1 MAIQILTSL
10 FIALSFVYLQTKTV
24 GMHKP
29 ELLLPA
35 GKVESFYAALQGGAN
50 AVYLGL
56 KDFNARNRAA
66 NFTESQLLQLI
77 DEAHR
82 QNVKVYL
89 TLNTVIKNA
98 ELPALAELLWFL
110 SNTRIDAVIIQ
121 DWGTFFLLREFFPRL
136 TVHASTQMGNHN
148 SAGAEYSRTLGFKR
162 VILARELTLA
172 ELKGI
177 QQNTT
182 LETEV
187 FVHGALCY
195 SFSGM
200 CLFSSY
206 LGGAGANRGMCAQ
219 PCRRFYNDADDKK
232 LIFSLKD
239 NELIDYLPDIMALGV
254 HSLKV
259 EGRLKSAEYVYRV
272 ARAYRLL
279 IDNPD
284 RVQEAKEL
292 LAMDMGRDK
301 TAWFFS
307 DKLGDSITTH
317 PGTGIPLGSI
327 QSVDKKQLTLAT
339 GHELKAGYRLRVRTQ
354 NDSEALSFTIDH
366 IISQNP
372 GLVILRPAVPGLKPG
387 MELMLAGTRAYSF
400 PTKLKAGKS
409 FTREA
414 MPAKLRQSIQKRL
427 GAQYSNQTAA
437 LFLRINHPDWLSMI
451 NFQYIDHL
459 LIQPAKSELETWTEW
474 LPEQLKQHQ
483 DKIWFE
489 LPQFISEKQLDFYRK
504 VLKQLSEAGFT
515 RFVLSHLSQ
524 KLLLPA
530 KSMFATNENV
540 YAYNDAAINLMLAE
554 GSQWI
559 CSPFE
564 NDMENLIQGKSR
576 HQVIP
581 LYFYPKLFYSRQ
593 PVSLSEKGFSD
604 EKNLYRRVVRNGIT
618 HMLPSIP
625 VALTQYRK
633 KLENLGFNR
642 FLIDLSFE
650 EPSKATLKR
659 VFGKLKKSEDIQPS
673 TGFNFKKGLK

>member
-1 MAIQILTSL
+1 
-10 FIALSFVYLQTKTV
+10 
-24 GMHKP
+24 MHKP
-29 ELLLPA
+29 ELLLPV
-35 GKVESFYAALQGGAN
+35 GKPESFYAAMQGGAN

-77 DEAHR
+77 DEAHK

-121 DWGTFFLLREFFPRL
+121 DWGTFYLLREFFPRL

-148 SAGAEYSRTLGFKR
+148 SAGAEYSRQLGFKR

-172 ELKGI
+172 ELTGI

-182 LETEV
+182 IETEV

-279 IDNPD
+279 IDFPD
-284 RVQEAKEL
+284 RLQEAKEL

-301 TAWFFS
+301 TAWFFA

-327 QSVDKKQLTLAT
+327 QSVDKKQLTLT
-339 GHELKAGYRLRVRTQ
+339 TNHELKAGYRLRVRTQ
-354 NDSEALSFTIDH
+354 NDSEALSFTVDTIV
-366 IISQNP
+366 SQSK
-372 GLVILRPAVPGLKPG
+372 GLVTLRPAVPGLKPG
-387 MELMLAGTRAYSF
+387 MELMLVGTQNHRF
-400 PTKLKAGKS
+400 PSKLKA
-409 FTREA
+409 TQA
-414 MPAKLRQSIQKRL
+414 IAPIPIPAPLKESIQKQL
-427 GAQYSNQTAA
+427 NTPGSKQPAS
-437 LFLRINHPDWLSMI
+437 LFLRIADKDWLPFI

-459 LIQPAKSELETWTEW
+459 LIQPSKRDLETWTEW
-474 LPEQLKQHQ
+474 LPEQLRQHQ

-489 LPQFISEKQLDFYRK
+489 LPQFITEKQLVFYRNI
-504 VLKQLSEAGFT
+504 LKQLSEAGFT

-530 KSMFATNENV
+530 NSKFATNENV
-540 YAYNDAAINLMLAE
+540 YAYNDAAVNLLLAE
-554 GSQWI
+554 GSQWL

-576 HQVIP
+576 QQVLP

-593 PVSLSEKGFSD
+593 PVSLSETAFSD
-604 EKNLYRRVVRNGIT
+604 DKNRYRRVVRNGIT
-618 HMLPSIP
+618 HILPLVP
-625 VALTQYRK
+625 VALTQYRN

-650 EPSKATLKR
+650 EPSKTTLKR
-659 VFGKLKKSEDIQPS
+659 VFGKLKKSEAIQPS

>member
-1 MAIQILTSL
+1 M
-10 FIALSFVYLQTKTV
+10 Y
-24 GMHKP
+24 KP

-35 GKVESFYAALQGGAN
+35 GKIESFYAALQGGAD

-66 NFTESQLLQLI
+66 NFSESQLLQLI

-98 ELPALAELLWFL
+98 ELPALTELLWFL
-110 SNTRIDAVIIQ
+110 SNTHIDAVIIQ

-148 SAGAEYSRTLGFKR
+148 SAGAEYSRQLGFKR

-172 ELKGI
+172 ELTGI
-177 QQNTT
+177 QKNTT
-182 LETEV
+182 IETEV

-239 NELIDYLPDIMALGV
+239 NELIDYLPDIMTLGV

-279 IDNPD
+279 IDHPERIN
-284 RVQEAKEL
+284 EAKEL

-301 TAWFFS
+301 TAWFYS
-307 DKLGDSITTH
+307 DRLNDAITRH
-317 PGTGIPLGSI
+317 PGTGIPLGTIHSI
-327 QSVDKKQLTLAT
+327 DKKQLTLST
-339 GHELKAGYRLRVRTQ
+339 SHELKTGYRLRVRTQ
-354 NDSEALSFTIDH
+354 NDSEALSFTVDAIV
-366 IISQNP
+366 SQSK
-372 GLVILRPAVPGLKPG
+372 GLVTLRPAVPGLKPG
-387 MELMLAGTRAYSF
+387 MELMLAGTQSYRF
-400 PTKLKAGKS
+400 PSKLKTSQTIAPKP
-409 FTREA
+409 
-414 MPAKLRQSIQKRL
+414 MPAPLKQNMLKRL
-427 GAQYSNQTAA
+427 NNPGSKQSAS
-437 LFLRINHPDWLSMI
+437 LFLRIADKDWLQFI
-451 NFQYIDHL
+451 NFQYIDYL
-459 LIQPAKSELETWTEW
+459 LIQPTKSDLETWTKW
-474 LPEQLKQHQ
+474 LPQQVKQHQ

-489 LPQFISEKQLDFYRK
+489 LPQFISEKQLDFYRNK
-504 VLKQLSEAGFT
+504 LKQLSEDGFT

-524 KLLLPA
+524 KLLLPEN
-530 KSMFATNENV
+530 SMFAANENV
-540 YAYNDAAINLMLAE
+540 YVYNDAAVNLLQAE
-554 GSQWI
+554 GAQWL

-564 NDMENLIQGKSR
+564 NDMDNLIQGKSR
-576 HQVIP
+576 QQLLP

-593 PVSLSEKGFSD
+593 PVSLSQAGFSD
-604 EKNLYRRVVRNGIT
+604 DKNPYRRVVRNGIT
-618 HMLPSIP
+618 HILPLVP
-625 VALTQYRK
+625 VALTQYRN
-633 KLENLGFNR
+633 KLENLGFNQ

-650 EPSKATLKR
+650 EPSKTTLKR
-659 VFGKLKKSEDIQPS
+659 IFGKLKKSEAIQPS